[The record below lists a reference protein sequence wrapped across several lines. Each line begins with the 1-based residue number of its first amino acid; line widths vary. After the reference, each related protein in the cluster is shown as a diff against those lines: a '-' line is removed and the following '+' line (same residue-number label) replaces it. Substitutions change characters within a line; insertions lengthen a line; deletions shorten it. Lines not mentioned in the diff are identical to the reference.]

1 MYKLT
6 KIAIIVSCGIG
17 ALTAQSNRDQNFVN
31 SASQGGMAE
40 VKLGQ
45 LAASKGQN
53 PKVKEF
59 GQRMVDDHSK
69 ANNEL
74 TAIVQRKNLTAPSGL
89 TSKDQALMDRLQG
102 LSGAEFDKAY
112 MNAMVKDHETD
123 IAEFEKEANSGS
135 DEDFK
140 NFAAKTLPTLK
151 EHLNMARQ
159 DATTVGAS
167 Q

>member
-1 MYKLT
+1 
-6 KIAIIVSCGIG
+6 
-17 ALTAQSNRDQNFVN
+17 
-31 SASQGGMAE
+31 MAE

-45 LAASKGQN
+45 LATSKGQN
-53 PKVKEF
+53 QKVKDF
-59 GQRMVDDHSK
+59 GQKMVDDHSK

-89 TSKDQALMDRLQG
+89 TSKDQALMDRLQR
-102 LSGAEFDKAY
+102 LSGDAFDKAY
-112 MNAMVKDHETD
+112 MSAMVKDHETD

-135 DEDFK
+135 DADFK
-140 NFAAKTLPTLK
+140 NFAAKTLTTLR

-159 DATTVGAS
+159 DAATVGAS